1 MRRRRSRSRPCR
13 RGGSRARSRSRSGYA
28 ITPPA
33 RTISAARAIRR
44 GAGCAGLIS
53 KYWAKAGPRPRRQPV
68 TSRARPASRSA
79 GSGGSRPRST
89 WLSSGPWK
97 SEPREASEVELARE
111 VGEARVCW
119 SGEWLPVTTSMPS
132 PPAAVNSARQRV
144 AARLGEQVVA
154 PRVRDDRAAAAR
166 ADPRHRVGEV
176 GPLLRHVARLPAH
189 EVAPE
194 HARHVARHAAVDQE
208 AREVRAP
215 DQLRI
220 LGVTVARPRERPRD
234 ADAVELGG
242 DPLGAAPAARAQMRQ
257 VRAAAPRPRGRCRGR
272 RCGS

>member
-1 MRRRRSRSRPCR
+1 M
-13 RGGSRARSRSRSGYA
+13 
-28 ITPPA
+28 
-33 RTISAARAIRR
+33 SAARAIRR

-53 KYWAKAGPRPRRQPV
+53 KYWAKAGPR
-68 TSRARPASRSA
+68 TRPSVGHQSCQTGLRSA

-97 SEPREASEVELARE
+97 SEPREARKSSSRARRAN
-111 VGEARVCW
+111 VTYW

-132 PPAAVNSARQRV
+132 PPAALNSARKRRSAVVRQ
-144 AARLGEQVVA
+144 LVA

-176 GPLLRHVARLPAH
+176 RPLLRHVTRLPAH
-189 EVAPE
+189 EVVPE
-194 HARHVARHAAVDQE
+194 HARYVARHAAVDQE
-208 AREVRAP
+208 AREVRAA

-220 LGVTVARPRERPRD
+220 LGVAVRTLRASRGCPGRRTRRRSARPGVRGSH
-234 ADAVELGG
+234 ADA
-242 DPLGAAPAARAQMRQ
+242 PGARR
-257 VRAAAPRPRGRCRGR
+257 APRSQGRCRDR